1 MVAELMKI
9 IVRYLTTEVLAASGF
24 VFAALMTLFALFDL
38 INELDS
44 LGKGEYSFWRILFYV
59 LLSVPGNLYELL
71 PVAALIGTLVALAR
85 LVESSEFTIMLV
97 SGLSMRRI
105 ATYLMLIG
113 LLFTALT
120 FVLGEIIAPA
130 SDRYAEQMKLK
141 ATNALVAQAFRS
153 GLWVRDEHS
162 FINVREVTPEGGL
175 RDISVYRFDNQFRL
189 QQIYRAASGVFWHD
203 NVWQLANIDETEF
216 TASGIRVAHFPSS
229 QWRSVL
235 TPSIMNVLLLAPEKM
250 AAIDLWAYVA
260 HLHANHQPSKR
271 YEMALW
277 SKLIYP
283 FAAPVMILLALPFAY
298 HRPRTGSVSAR
309 VFAGIMLGLGYHL
322 FNRLFAYVGLLND
335 WPSLLSV
342 AAPTVA
348 FLVIGLILLYRLE

>member
-1 MVAELMKI
+1 MKI
-9 IVRYLTTEVLAASGF
+9 IIRYLMTEVLTASVF
-24 VFAALMTLFALFDL
+24 VFTALMTLFALFDL

-44 LGKGEYSFWRILFYV
+44 LGKGGYSFWRILFYV
-59 LLSVPGNLYELL
+59 ILSVPGHLYELL

-85 LVESSEFTIMLV
+85 LVENSEFTIMLV

-105 ATYLMLIG
+105 AGYLMLIG
-113 LLFTALT
+113 LLFTAFT
-120 FVLGEIIAPA
+120 FLLGEVIAPA

-141 ATNALVAQAFRS
+141 ATHALVAQAFRS
-153 GLWVRDEHS
+153 GLWIRDEYN

-175 RDISVYRFDNQFRL
+175 LDVNVYNFDKQFHL
-189 QQIYRAASGVFWHD
+189 QEIYHAASGKFLYD
-203 NVWQLANIDETEF
+203 NIWRLSRIDITQF
-216 TASGIRVAHFPSS
+216 TAAGIHVGHYPES

-235 TPSIMNVLLLAPEKM
+235 TPGIMNVLLIAPEKM
-250 AAIDLWAYVA
+250 AALDLWAYVE

-298 HRPRTGSVSAR
+298 HRPRSGSVSAR

-322 FNRLFAYVGLLND
+322 FNRLFAYIGLLND
-335 WPSLLSV
+335 WSPLFSV
-342 AAPTVA
+342 IMPTLA
-348 FLVIGLILLYRLE
+348 FLGLGIVLLLRIE